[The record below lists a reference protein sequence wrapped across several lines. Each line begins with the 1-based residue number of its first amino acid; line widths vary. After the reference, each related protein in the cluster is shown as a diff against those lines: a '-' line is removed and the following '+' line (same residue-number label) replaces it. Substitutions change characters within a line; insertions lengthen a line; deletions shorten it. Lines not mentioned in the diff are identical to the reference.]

1 MTLTLA
7 FKVSNN
13 KLVDHMYDIVTR
25 QTLGQWKN
33 KTHKTLEK
41 MLQVMNTPTMT
52 KSMKTI
58 FLSCFLLL
66 RKMLSEEDISL
77 TTFL

>member
-13 KLVDHMYDIVTR
+13 KLVDHRYDIVTR

-66 RKMLSEEDISL
+66 RRMLSGEDISL